1 MVTKLVCYN
10 CFNSVKVRQLKW
22 CLRPNGVSGGL
33 NMYPVC
39 NSCATLNGDD
49 TYNRHT
55 IETLLAMNNNV
66 FLYNAIISHGNLSF
80 TLKAIQALI
89 DTTQLQFPSWYDFKK
104 VEVKPLEAEIVRLYK
119 EAQNA

>member
-1 MVTKLVCYN
+1 MNKLVCYN
-10 CFNSVKVRQLKW
+10 CLEQHKVKDLKW
-22 CLRPNGVSGGL
+22 CLRPNAVNGGL

-39 NSCATLNGDD
+39 NKCSLLNNDD

-66 FLYNAIISHGNLSF
+66 FLYNAIITHGNLSF

-89 DTTQLQFPSWYDFKK
+89 DTTQLQFPNWYNFKK

-119 EAQNA
+119 EAQNV